1 VNIANQN
8 TGVMST
14 PNAGGMTPLT
24 NLSRGSD
31 GHATIN
37 HGNSFNFVSGY
48 HDATTRHNCEK
59 QRKERKGKEK
69 KVEVLV

>member
-1 VNIANQN
+1 
-8 TGVMST
+8 
-14 PNAGGMTPLT
+14 MTPLT

-59 QRKERKGKEK
+59 KRKRKMKLK
-69 KVEVLV
+69 C